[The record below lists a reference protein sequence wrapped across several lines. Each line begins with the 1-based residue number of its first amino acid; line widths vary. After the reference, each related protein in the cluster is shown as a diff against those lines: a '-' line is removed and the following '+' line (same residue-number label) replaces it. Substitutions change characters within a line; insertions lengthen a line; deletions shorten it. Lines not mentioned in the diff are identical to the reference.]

1 MRARLLTLFV
11 AASACVGLA
20 ASPASAQTT
29 VLRGSLTGAQV
40 PTGGDADGSGQ
51 AVVVIDD
58 SSNRICVI
66 VFVQGISAST
76 GGHVHKGS
84 AGEIGPH
91 AVELNTPQGTTAGA
105 GSATCTTEPPAV
117 LRDIAANP
125 SGYYVNVHSTEYPL
139 GAVRSQ
145 LSAG

>member
-1 MRARLLTLFV
+1 MRTRLLTLFV
-11 AASACVGLA
+11 AAVALVGLA

-76 GGHVHKGS
+76 GAHIHKGQT
-84 AGEIGPH
+84 GEIGPH
-91 AVELNTPQGTTAGA
+91 AVELNTPQGTTDAA
-105 GSATCTTEPPAV
+105 ASATCTTEPTAV
-117 LRDIAANP
+117 LQDIAAHP
-125 SGYYVNVHSTEYPL
+125 SDYYVNVHSTERPL

-145 LSAG
+145 LSF